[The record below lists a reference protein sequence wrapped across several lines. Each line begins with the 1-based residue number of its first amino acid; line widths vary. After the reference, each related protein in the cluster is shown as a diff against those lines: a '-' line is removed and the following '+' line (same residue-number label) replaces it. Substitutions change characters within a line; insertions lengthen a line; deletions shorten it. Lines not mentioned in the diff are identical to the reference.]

1 MAATRNTQAL
11 KNLEMVENFLRK
23 NAKIAITAHGI
34 HPTLLLGNLPVT
46 VLNGNSAK
54 LTKTE

>member
-1 MAATRNTQAL
+1 MATRNTQAL
-11 KNLEMVENFLRK
+11 KKMEMIENFLRE
-23 NAKIAITAHGI
+23 NAKIVIAEHGI

-46 VLNGNSAK
+46 VLNGSSAK